1 MAHEPINTLS
11 AEPALEKLK
20 SGNALYLQS
29 QTDNG
34 DISPQRRAD
43 TCGTPTLSS
52 SPARI
57 HASFPRACS
66 ARGSAICLLSA
77 WRAMSWTTTSSARW
91 NMPRLTS
98 A

>member
-1 MAHEPINTLS
+1 MAHEPINTVS

-43 TCGTPTLSS
+43 TCGNGQHPYAIIITCSDSRVIPESVFSAGMSS
-52 SPARI
+52 YALGRI
-57 HASFPRACS
+57 
-66 ARGSAICLLSA
+66 
-77 WRAMSWTTTSSARW
+77 RW
-91 NMPRLTS
+91 EPW